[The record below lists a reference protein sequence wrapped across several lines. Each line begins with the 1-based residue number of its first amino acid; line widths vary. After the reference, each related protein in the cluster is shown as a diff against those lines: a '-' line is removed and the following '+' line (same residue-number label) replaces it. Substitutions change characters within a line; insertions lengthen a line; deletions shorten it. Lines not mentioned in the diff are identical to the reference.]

1 MSAGAATSGGLK
13 ESLKNGLKRLGLY
26 KPAVRVYESLHAA
39 RKVPG
44 AVWGELENRRLRGRE
59 ARNGLP
65 VPEPELLYL
74 VAGSRDVRWF
84 LEGGRRGFETIT
96 DILRRNGVSLD
107 ELEKVLDFGSGCGRV
122 LRHWHASPNVRVYG
136 TDYNASLIEWCRS
149 NLAFAGFGVNRL
161 SPPLD
166 YPDAEFDLVYAFS
179 VFTHLTEELQAA
191 WMAELRRVI
200 KPGGYLLLTTHGRH
214 YLGDLSPEERA
225 AFERDEMVI
234 RYPETAGSN
243 ECATFHPERYVREK
257 MAEGFEVLDFVP
269 EGARGNP
276 SQDAYLLRK
285 K

>member
-1 MSAGAATSGGLK
+1 MSGTAATSGGLK
-13 ESLKNGLKRLGLY
+13 ESLKNVLKKVGLY

-44 AVWGELENRRLRGRE
+44 AVRTELGNQRLRRQE
-59 ARNGLP
+59 LKNGLP

-74 VAGSRDVRWF
+74 VAGSRDVSWF
-84 LEGGRRGFETIT
+84 LEGGRRGFETIQ
-96 DILRRNGVSLD
+96 DILKRNGVSLD
-107 ELEKVLDFGSGCGRV
+107 ELDKVLDFGSGCGRV
-122 LRHWHASPNVRVYG
+122 LRHWHASKSVKVYG
-136 TDYNASLIEWCRS
+136 TDYNASLIEWCRD
-149 NLAFAGFGVNRL
+149 NLSFANFGVNQL
-161 SPPLD
+161 NPPLD
-166 YPDAEFDLVYAFS
+166 YPDDEFELVYAFS

-191 WMAELRRVI
+191 WMKELKRII

-214 YLGDLSPEERA
+214 YLDDLSPSERA
-225 AFERDEMVI
+225 TFERDEVVI

-257 MAEGFEVLDFVP
+257 MAEGFEVLDFIP

-276 SQDAYLLRK
+276 QQDAYLLRK